1 MNTSEKFIQLLEKA
15 NIEVIDSLKEG
26 RIQSLEIKQDGLSAK
41 LTIAFPKVIDV
52 NLEKQIRLAFKDYF
66 TSVMGFSNLTLNL
79 EYDDNNITKEALQ
92 IYYEYIAPKEI
103 DSFTIFIQ
111 SSSRSPKQFDGYD
124 GFNNDKYIRKEKNK
138 SRFRI

>member
-1 MNTSEKFIQLLEKA
+1 MNTSEKFIKKKETA

-92 IYYEYIAPKEI
+92 IYYEYIFNAVSQKKPRVGILSTFKVEYFDNRI
-103 DSFTIFIQ
+103 RFFVGSEDDKNIAL
-111 SSSRSPKQFDGYD
+111 SSL
-124 GFNNDKYIRKEKNK
+124 
-138 SRFRI
+138 